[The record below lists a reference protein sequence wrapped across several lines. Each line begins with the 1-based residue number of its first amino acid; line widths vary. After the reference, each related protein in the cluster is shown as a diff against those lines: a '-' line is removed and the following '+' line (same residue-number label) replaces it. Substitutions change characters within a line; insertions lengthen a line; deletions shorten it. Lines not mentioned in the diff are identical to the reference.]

1 MPNRDTPP
9 MIARVSHISGSWP
22 VLTASSGPYCRTAG
36 GFFRRLRAALVLA
49 WEAHCSGSISLGHQ
63 FFGGSLKRKPQEPTI
78 TSIQRPTR
86 AMIHDKLVLLN
97 A

>member
-22 VLTASSGPYCRTAG
+22 VLTASGGPNCFTAG
-36 GFFRRLRAALVLA
+36 GFFRKLRAASVLV
-49 WEAHCSGSISLGHQ
+49 WGAHCGGSISLGHQ

-78 TSIQRPTR
+78 TSIHRPTR
-86 AMIHDKLVLLN
+86 TMIHEKFCLLN